1 MLQLSTAL
9 ARHVTFD
16 PVNHNPPTQEA
27 VVYFLTSTGESVRG
41 NKDFTAASVLKAV
54 NVAQIPELAFLSDS
68 QQPLLDDTGSVSASD
83 TREFMYRLGLLAT
96 SVASGLVRKAD
107 SDDNLA
113 ERLAALSEAP
123 TADNWHNVGKLLCAR
138 VNAEY
143 QEHRLSRRLLLT
155 RYVPKG
161 AYCPLYMHLDHT
173 YAAVSNNP
181 ERIGSGNSTGI
192 FSPEWF
198 NVIAALPPEPKSVL
212 RSFGLDAFNKAQR
225 SMISQFVVAENK
237 ALLRLLQAASNMCGN
252 RTADLPRGLDFYMW
266 RRMADSLSVAATT
279 TMIAH
284 TAWLQMVLSSSW
296 GTSVAYNYS
305 GPEQDEQ
312 AFEGRFGSFAG
323 VDINTDGHVAEH
335 LRTLDKQQVIM
346 AIPDRSLGVV
356 QYMQGDDN
364 FHVTDKAI
372 KGASALGLHMNR
384 CVSMAVLTVNGVA
397 VGTVAK

>member
-9 ARHVTFD
+9 ARHGTFD
-16 PVNHNPPTQEA
+16 LVNHNPPTQEA

-123 TADNWHNVGKLLCAR
+123 TADNWHNVGKLLCSR

-173 YAAVSNNP
+173 YAAVSSNP

-212 RSFGLDAFNKAQR
+212 RL
-225 SMISQFVVAENK
+225 
-237 ALLRLLQAASNMCGN
+237 
-252 RTADLPRGLDFYMW
+252 
-266 RRMADSLSVAATT
+266 SL
-279 TMIAH
+279 IH
-284 TAWLQMVLSSSW
+284 
-296 GTSVAYNYS
+296 
-305 GPEQDEQ
+305 
-312 AFEGRFGSFAG
+312 
-323 VDINTDGHVAEH
+323 I
-335 LRTLDKQQVIM
+335 
-346 AIPDRSLGVV
+346 
-356 QYMQGDDN
+356 
-364 FHVTDKAI
+364 
-372 KGASALGLHMNR
+372 
-384 CVSMAVLTVNGVA
+384 
-397 VGTVAK
+397 